1 MNASLG
7 TSPGSYLKL
16 KKKVENASITQIIL
30 IIIKEYAF
38 LIINNLYKTLN
49 NLVVSSEA

>member
-1 MNASLG
+1 MN
-7 TSPGSYLKL
+7 PGSYLKL
-16 KKKVENASITQIIL
+16 KKKVESVSKTQPIL

-49 NLVVSSEA
+49 NLVVSSDALW